1 LRPAW
6 PGSAGNLP
14 VVRRLSLAALVAAVV
29 VVTAGCGGSGEP
41 DRSALAQEL
50 AQLCDTARA
59 DMEALGLP
67 AEKGFAV
74 IPPTAKIGQRLAK
87 DVAGLK
93 GTTPH
98 EREQVA
104 SLAKYLAFYY
114 GELAAGAKLY
124 RVGQAEAYRI
134 TVERA
139 TPTLVSAEALATRMG
154 APECAVRPFPDA

>member
-1 LRPAW
+1 VRRPAF
-6 PGSAGNLP
+6 
-14 VVRRLSLAALVAAVV
+14 AALVACIAALA
-29 VVTAGCGGSGEP
+29 AGCGGSDEP
-41 DRSALAQEL
+41 ERSALAEEL
-50 AQLCDTARA
+50 AQLCDEARA
-59 DMEALGLP
+59 DVEALGLP

-87 DVAGLK
+87 DVALLQ
-93 GTTPH
+93 GTTAH

-104 SLAKYLAFYY
+104 SLSKYLAFYY

-124 RVGQAEAYRI
+124 AVGQTDAYRI